1 MLQLS
6 KTARKKKIIAS
17 LVSRNRQK
25 ISTQERIKQLDQL
38 LDWYDDLNPADTKT
52 AQTIRKA
59 FLLTLEYAPEIIRE
73 ERFSQFLADHIES
86 EDFAE
91 LEWETPEA
99 VISYCELLY
108 SVRFHSDS
116 MAEYVHCL
124 EEILLRYALQ
134 QYERRGLHE
143 KMFRLLKLAPASP
156 SMTDAELRR
165 LKNRTYLYEMRRVDQ
180 NRRYLY
186 IYLVF
191 QIVLIGVVFPL
202 LFIHAENEA
211 LQQYI
216 RRSAQS
222 IVQSQPQQSL
232 SYLDGL
238 YWAIVTAMS
247 IGYGDITPI
256 TGLGKLLAGILGVL
270 GVLTTS
276 VIAGLI
282 LNWLSE
288 RSLD

>member
-1 MLQLS
+1 MLQIP

-17 LVSRNRQK
+17 LMSRNRQK

-38 LDWYDDLNPADTKT
+38 LDWYDDLTPADTKT

-73 ERFSQFLADHIES
+73 ERFSRFLADHIES

-99 VISYCELLY
+99 VINYCELLY

-116 MAEYVHCL
+116 MAKHVHCL
-124 EEILLRYALQ
+124 EQILLRYALQ
-134 QYERRGLHE
+134 QYERRGAHE
-143 KMFRLLKLAPASP
+143 KMFRLLKLAPTSP

-165 LKNRTYLYEMRRVDQ
+165 LKNRTYLYEMRRVNQ
-180 NRRYLY
+180 NRRCLY
-186 IYLVF
+186 TYLVF

-211 LQQYI
+211 LQQHI
-216 RRSAQS
+216 GRSAQS
-222 IVQSQPQQSL
+222 IFQSQPQQFL

-238 YWAIVTAMS
+238 YWAIVTAVA
-247 IGYGDITPI
+247 IGYGDITPV

-270 GVLTTS
+270 GVLTTG